1 MAKPRNYGPNYPKI
15 SSAIQDAM
23 QAAISGQSSVDDALA
38 QAQKEITPELPEE
51 MRSA

>member
-1 MAKPRNYGPNYPKI
+1 
-15 SSAIQDAM
+15 M